1 MHHSSKTKN
10 PLREQASQHLESKKP
25 NRLARLRIQAIL
37 PTLVA
42 VAITLGLTAGCFS
55 PEDSSSSPQVK
66 GDQWQISIQG
76 FQEGKARHFNH
87 KLADNTTVKFFV
99 IKLSEGSLRAALD
112 ACEVCWP
119 QGKGYVQD
127 GSYMVCKNCGRK
139 FRTQDIGLYRG
150 GCNPH
155 PLKPRLNGKELV
167 VDLKE
172 LQEGARYFRLTGGSR
187 S

>member
-1 MHHSSKTKN
+1 M
-10 PLREQASQHLESKKP
+10 
-25 NRLARLRIQAIL
+25 
-37 PTLVA
+37 
-42 VAITLGLTAGCFS
+42 
-55 PEDSSSSPQVK
+55 
-66 GDQWQISIQG
+66 
-76 FQEGKARHFNH
+76 
-87 KLADNTTVKFFV
+87 
-99 IKLSEGSLRAALD
+99 D

-127 GSYMVCKNCGRK
+127 GNYMVCKNCGRK

-155 PLKPRLNGKELV
+155 PLKPGLDGKELV
-167 VDLKE
+167 IDLKE